1 MITFLLIE
9 KGKITMLFNN
19 KELQSNFDIG
29 KDLPDEQANIN
40 CLAEE
45 IIRITEKIYNIE
57 MENLFVDIG
66 IKIIGKF
73 LLIEYVL
80 MKLLGI
86 EEKKK

>member
-57 MENLFVDIG
+57 GKIVCRHRDQNNREVFVDRVCID
-66 IKIIGKF
+66 
-73 LLIEYVL
+73 EATWDR
-80 MKLLGI
+80 
-86 EEKKK
+86 

>member
-57 MENLFVDIG
+57 GKNLENAG
-66 IKIIGKF
+66 
-73 LLIEYVL
+73 LLRPKEAAAFDAEKCQL
-80 MKLLGI
+80 DRRKREL
-86 EEKKK
+86 EE

>member
-57 MENLFVDIG
+57 GKLFVDIG